1 MRIMG
6 LLKADAESEAGT
18 PPSPEL
24 LERMGAFIE
33 EATKAGILLAGEGI
47 QPSSTGKRITL
58 ENGKH
63 VVRDG
68 PFTESKELIAGFA
81 IYQVNTMEEA
91 VEWTKRFLDV
101 LGRGECELRPVFE
114 ASDFGDVMS
123 PEQVAREEATREQMQ
138 RNAERS

>member
-1 MRIMG
+1 MKVLG
-6 LLKADAESEAGT
+6 LLRANAESEAGAPPT
-18 PPSPEL
+18 PDMI
-24 LERMGAFIE
+24 ERMGVFIE
-33 EATKAGILLAGEGI
+33 EATKAGILLAADGI

-63 VVRDG
+63 TVRDG
-68 PFTESKELIAGFA
+68 PFTESKELIAGYG
-81 IYQVNTMEEA
+81 IYEVRDMAEA
-91 VEWTKRFLDV
+91 VEWTKKFLEV
-101 LGRGECELRPVFE
+101 LGGGECEVRPMFE